1 MKKSIENLSSLDFRQ
16 VCDLFKLNIK
26 TVEDLISY
34 YINKETR
41 LKLLNDIFSSDWLR
55 LEYSINQAKLMKIKG
70 INKLFLKLLNLTGV
84 YNLTQLSEQNV
95 FELNSRMIE
104 INSKYLIS
112 KINRSDYVVQNWI
125 DEAKEL
131 IKIEKENE
139 KEIEKCMI

>member
-112 KINRSDYVVQNWI
+112 KIDRSNYIVQNWI

-131 IKIEKENE
+131 IKNE
-139 KEIEKCMI
+139 KEI